1 MSAKLI
7 VEGTEFNI
15 GVRLLG
21 DIASN
26 IPDEP
31 HYSALIDHLALTQTE
46 NVRCT
51 MAYKDNIS
59 VGVLKE
65 LLKDKSMEVL
75 TAAVQNAK
83 AKKELTTDELI
94 SLINYGHKDLVENI
108 CGSIGDYENSDP
120 VVVAEHVMSL
130 QNKLYL
136 LYLAD
141 SYTAPKQILKK
152 LSKHEDSDIR
162 AAAVSKLS

>member
-1 MSAKLI
+1 MTAKLI
-7 VEGTEFNI
+7 VEGKEFNI

-21 DIASN
+21 DLASN

-31 HYSALIDHLALTQTE
+31 HYSDLMDHLALTQTE

-51 MAYKDNIS
+51 MARQDNIS
-59 VGVLKE
+59 VETLRA

-75 TAAVQNAK
+75 TAAVTSSK
-83 AKKELTTDELI
+83 AKKELATDELI
-94 SLINYGHKDLVENI
+94 SLINYGHKDLIENI

-120 VVVAEHVMSL
+120 VVVAEHIMSL

-152 LSKHEDSDIR
+152 LSKHEDPDIKASAISR
-162 AAAVSKLS
+162 LS

>member
-7 VEGTEFNI
+7 VEGKEFNI

-31 HYSALIDHLALTQTE
+31 HYSALMDHLALTQTE

-51 MAYKDNIS
+51 MARQDNIS
-59 VGVLKE
+59 VETLRA

-75 TAAVQNAK
+75 TAAVTNSK
-83 AKKELTTDELI
+83 ARKELTTDELI
-94 SLINYGHKDLVENI
+94 SLINYGHKDLIENI

-120 VVVAEHVMSL
+120 VVVAEHIMSL

-152 LSKHEDSDIR
+152 LSKHEDPDIKASAISR
-162 AAAVSKLS
+162 LS